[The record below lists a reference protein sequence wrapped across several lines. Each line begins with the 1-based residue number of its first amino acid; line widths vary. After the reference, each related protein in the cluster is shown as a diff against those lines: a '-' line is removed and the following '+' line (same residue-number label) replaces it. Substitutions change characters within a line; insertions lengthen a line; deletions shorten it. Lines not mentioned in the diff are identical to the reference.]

1 MNILG
6 LDTSIVSENLT
17 VCTVRDPII
26 ACVSAS
32 LLAAREGGGR
42 KSHRTG
48 RRPPATGSEPK
59 SGRRDIGIANRRED
73 FRIIG

>member
-42 KSHRTG
+42 KSRRTG
-48 RRPPATGSEPK
+48 RRPPATGRGCRVTAVMRYNGP
-59 SGRRDIGIANRRED
+59 
-73 FRIIG
+73 